1 MCYIYTL
8 LYIRLRSI
16 VVNYEKSKVFIDIA
30 RCIICTFCFMYK
42 SELHFC
48 IHVPSSNDP
57 LLVDSGCMLLRIR

>member
-1 MCYIYTL
+1 M
-8 LYIRLRSI
+8 
-16 VVNYEKSKVFIDIA
+16 NYEKSKVFIDIA